1 MAQTYLPIVQHNT
14 IFYDCTIVVGIVVA
28 VGIDT
33 SQVVLVL
40 AQILV
45 VRKAETVLRLVG
57 CVAAVQIEAE
67 PVAPG
72 QDKSKHKVLVD

>member
-1 MAQTYLPIVQHNT
+1 M
-14 IFYDCTIVVGIVVA
+14 A

-33 SQVVLVL
+33 TQIVLVL

-57 CVAAVQIEAE
+57 CVASVQIEAE

-72 QDKSKHKVLVD
+72 QIKSKHKALVD

>member
-1 MAQTYLPIVQHNT
+1 M
-14 IFYDCTIVVGIVVA
+14 A

-33 SQVVLVL
+33 AQIILVL

-45 VRKAETVLRLVG
+45 VRKTETVLRFVG

-67 PVAPG
+67 HVAPG
-72 QDKSKHKVLVD
+72 QHKSKHKVLVD

>member
-1 MAQTYLPIVQHNT
+1 M
-14 IFYDCTIVVGIVVA
+14 A

-57 CVAAVQIEAE
+57 CVAAVQIEACLLYTSD
-67 PVAPG
+67 AA
-72 QDKSKHKVLVD
+72 DD

>member
-1 MAQTYLPIVQHNT
+1 M
-14 IFYDCTIVVGIVVA
+14 A

-33 SQVVLVL
+33 AQIVLVL
-40 AQILV
+40 AQLLV
-45 VRKAETVLRLVG
+45 VRKTETVLRLVG

-72 QDKSKHKVLVD
+72 QIKSKHKALVD